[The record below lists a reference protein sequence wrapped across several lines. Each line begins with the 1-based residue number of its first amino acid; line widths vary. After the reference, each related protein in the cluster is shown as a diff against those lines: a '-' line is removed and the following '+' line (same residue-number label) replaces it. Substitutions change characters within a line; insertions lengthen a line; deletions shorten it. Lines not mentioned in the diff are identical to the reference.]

1 MVWKYAYFLLPL
13 QHKTKYYFVVRE
25 LRYILLLLVI
35 GLYASWQRS
44 DMHAQAA
51 ATCPSASESSMPS
64 VLHNTLEDYAKRLQ
78 LQYDWTDALTSYQ
91 IGTRSEDNRLRT
103 RRQERVSSSW
113 QVRAH
118 VQDLQA
124 ALRYEANSVA
134 HNINRIVAISSMM
147 PLSLP
152 TEHISFPFH
161 SFW

>member
-1 MVWKYAYFLLPL
+1 MHNFCYLCSIKRNN
-13 QHKTKYYFVVRE
+13 FVVRE
-25 LRYILLLLVI
+25 LRYILLLLVV

-44 DMHAQAA
+44 DMPMQADA
-51 ATCPSASESSMPS
+51 SCPSASESSMPS

-78 LQYDWTDALTSYQ
+78 QQYDWTDALTSYQ

-113 QVRAH
+113 QVRIN
-118 VQDLQA
+118 VEDLHA
-124 ALRYEANSVA
+124 VLRYQSSNIA
-134 HNINRIVAISSMM
+134 HNINRIVALSRIT

>member
-1 MVWKYAYFLLPL
+1 MHNFCYLCSIKRNN
-13 QHKTKYYFVVRE
+13 YFVVRE

-35 GLYASWQRS
+35 GIYASWQRT
-44 DMHAQAA
+44 DVHAQADA
-51 ATCPSASESSMPS
+51 SCPAASESSMPS

-78 LQYDWTDALTSYQ
+78 QQYDWTDSLTSYQ

-113 QVRAH
+113 QVRTH
-118 VQDLQA
+118 VENLHA
-124 ALRYEANSVA
+124 LLRYQSSSIA
-134 HNINRIVAISSMM
+134 HNINRIVAKSRIM

>member
-1 MVWKYAYFLLPL
+1 MRK
-13 QHKTKYYFVVRE
+13 

-35 GLYASWQRS
+35 GLYASWQRADIPMQS
-44 DMHAQAA
+44 TAA
-51 ATCPSASESSMPS
+51 CPAASESSMPS
-64 VLHNTLEDYAKRLQ
+64 VFHNTLEDYAKRLQ
-78 LQYDWTDALTSYQ
+78 QQYDWTDALTSYQ

-118 VQDLQA
+118 VEDLHA
-124 ALRYEANSVA
+124 VLRYEANRIA
-134 HNINRIVAISSMM
+134 HNINRIVAKSRIM

>member
-1 MVWKYAYFLLPL
+1 MHNFCYLCSIKRNN
-13 QHKTKYYFVVRE
+13 YFVVRE

-44 DMHAQAA
+44 DMPMQADA
-51 ATCPSASESSMPS
+51 SCPSASESSMPS

-78 LQYDWTDALTSYQ
+78 QQYDWTDALTSFQ

-113 QVRAH
+113 QVRTH
-118 VQDLQA
+118 VEDLHA
-124 ALRYEANSVA
+124 ALRYESNRIA
-134 HNINRIVAISSMM
+134 HNINRIVALSSMM
-147 PLSLP
+147 LLSLP
-152 TEHISFPFH
+152 KEHISFPFH

>member
-1 MVWKYAYFLLPL
+1 M
-13 QHKTKYYFVVRE
+13 QHKTKCYFVVRE
-25 LRYILLLLVI
+25 LRYILLLLLI
-35 GLYASWQRS
+35 GLYASWQRA
-44 DMHAQAA
+44 DIPMQATSA
-51 ATCPSASESSMPS
+51 CPSANESSMPS

-78 LQYDWTDALTSYQ
+78 QQYDWTDALTSYQ

-113 QVRAH
+113 QERAH
-118 VQDLQA
+118 VEDLHA
-124 ALRYEANSVA
+124 VLRYEANRIA
-134 HNINRIVAISSMM
+134 HNINRIVARSRMT

>member
-1 MVWKYAYFLLPL
+1 MHNFCYLCSIKRNS
-13 QHKTKYYFVVRE
+13 YFVVRE

-35 GLYASWQRS
+35 GLYASWQRADVLVSS
-44 DMHAQAA
+44 DAS
-51 ATCPSASESSMPS
+51 CPSASEGSMPS
-64 VLHNTLEDYAKRLQ
+64 VFHNTLEDYAKRLQ
-78 LQYDWTDALTSYQ
+78 QQYDWTDALTSYQ

-113 QVRAH
+113 QVRINI
-118 VQDLQA
+118 QDLHA
-124 ALRYEANSVA
+124 ALRYESNRIA
-134 HNINRIVAISSMM
+134 HNINRIVALSQMT

>member
-1 MVWKYAYFLLPL
+1 M
-13 QHKTKYYFVVRE
+13 RE

-35 GLYASWQRS
+35 GLYASWQRA
-44 DMHAQAA
+44 DVPVQATDA
-51 ATCPSASESSMPS
+51 CPSASESSMPS

-91 IGTRSEDNRLRT
+91 IGTRSEDNRLRS

-113 QVRAH
+113 QVRTH
-118 VQDLQA
+118 VEDLHA
-124 ALRYEANSVA
+124 ALRYQASSIA
-134 HNINRIVAISSMM
+134 HNINRIVAKSRIM

-152 TEHISFPFH
+152 KEHISFPFH

>member
-1 MVWKYAYFLLPL
+1 MHNFCYLCSIKRNN
-13 QHKTKYYFVVRE
+13 FVVRK

-35 GLYASWQRS
+35 GLYASWQRA
-44 DMHAQAA
+44 DVPVQADA
-51 ATCPSASESSMPS
+51 SSPSASESSMPS

-78 LQYDWTDALTSYQ
+78 QQYDWTDALTSYQ

-113 QVRAH
+113 QVRTH
-118 VQDLQA
+118 VEDLHA
-124 ALRYEANSVA
+124 ALRYESNRIA
-134 HNINRIVAISSMM
+134 HNINRIVALSRMT